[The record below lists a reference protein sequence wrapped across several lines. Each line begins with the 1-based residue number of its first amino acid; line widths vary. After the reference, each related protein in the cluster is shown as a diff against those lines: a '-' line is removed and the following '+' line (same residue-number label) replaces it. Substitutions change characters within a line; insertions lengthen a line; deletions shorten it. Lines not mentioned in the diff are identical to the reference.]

1 MKEVKLE
8 LPWPPSV
15 NHYKIV
21 GKIGITKK
29 GKIYQKRINSPKT
42 NLFYLEVWEMI
53 KSRMSREGF
62 NSFDSETISLQVYID
77 LYPPD
82 NRRRDIDN
90 SIKVL
95 LDSLVRGGLIQDDSQ
110 ISRLNVQRMGIIPD
124 GKVLVKVSEID
135 NE

>member
-42 NLFYLEVWEMI
+42 NLFYLEVWAMI
-53 KSRMSREGF
+53 KSRMSKEGF